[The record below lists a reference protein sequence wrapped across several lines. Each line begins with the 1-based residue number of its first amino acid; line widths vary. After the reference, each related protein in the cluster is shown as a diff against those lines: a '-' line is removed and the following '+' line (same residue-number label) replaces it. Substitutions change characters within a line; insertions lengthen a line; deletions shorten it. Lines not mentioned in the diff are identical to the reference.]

1 MRLLSLRNRGDNNS
15 SQPAASALAG
25 SIGPAALEVA
35 PRHVHVGHHYTATFV
50 VTGYPAEVG
59 PAWLEPLLSFPGR
72 LDVTLHIEPV
82 PAPVAAASLRR
93 QRARFESTRRLDA
106 DKGRLAD
113 PTIEAAAEDAADLA
127 ARLARGAA
135 KLFRTGI
142 YLTIHAR
149 SLDELAE
156 ASAQARAAAASV
168 LLDVQPATWRHHH
181 GWTTTLPLG
190 VDQIGMKRTL
200 DTDALAAAFP
210 LASHDLPAPLP
221 GDPPQSGGVL
231 YGVNT
236 EGPGI
241 VWWDRWRLD
250 NPNSVVLARSGAGK
264 SYLVK
269 LEVLRSLYQGVHVAV
284 IDPEDEYTALA
295 THVGGTVV
303 QLGQPGVRLNPLDLP
318 TGDTRPDTLTRRG
331 LFLHT
336 LVTVMVGTTLAPEE
350 RAALD
355 RAIVACYRTA
365 GITTDPG
372 TWTQPAP
379 LLRDLAAALGGD
391 QDPAAGTL
399 AARLA
404 PWVQGSFADLFAGP
418 TTTAPAGH
426 LVVWSL
432 RHLSDELRTVGT
444 LLALDAIWRGI
455 DRPSPP
461 PHRPAT
467 GHATRHRPTTRAHN
481 GGRGPICPP
490 QARLVVVDEAWLLM
504 RDGEGAKFLFRMA
517 KAARKRHAGLTV
529 VTQDAA
535 DVLGSELGVA
545 VVANAATQVLM
556 RQSTQSI
563 DAVQVA
569 FGLTA
574 GEARLLLSAERG
586 QALLV
591 AGSTRVGFRV
601 VASAEEDRLCQ
612 GLLGFDNPDGPAAAE
627 LDMLFESEAG

>member
-1 MRLLSLRNRGDNNS
+1 MRLFNLKPREGNGR
-15 SQPAASALAG
+15 QPATSGLAG
-25 SIGPAALEVA
+25 SVGPAALEVA
-35 PRHVHVGHHYTATFV
+35 PRHVRVGDHYAATFV

-72 LDVTLHIEPV
+72 LDVALHIEPV
-82 PAPVAAASLRR
+82 PAPMAAASLRR

-106 DKGRLAD
+106 DKGRLGD
-113 PTIEAAAEDAADLA
+113 PTVEAAAEDAADLA

-149 SLDELAE
+149 TLDELTE
-156 ASAQARAAAASV
+156 ASAQVRAAAASV

-190 VDQIGMKRTL
+190 VDSLNVKRTL

-210 LASHDLPAPLP
+210 LASHDLPAPAP
-221 GDPPQSGGVL
+221 GDPPQAGGVL

-250 NPNSVVLARSGAGK
+250 NHNSVVLARSGAGK

-269 LEVLRSLYQGVHVAV
+269 LEVLRNLYQNVHVAV

-295 THVGGTVV
+295 AHVGGTVV

-336 LVTVMVGTTLAPEE
+336 LVTVMVGTALAPEE

-365 GITTDPG
+365 GITADPA

-379 LLRDLAAALGGD
+379 LLRDLAAALSAD
-391 QDPAAGTL
+391 EDPAAGTL

-418 TTTAPAGH
+418 TTTAPGGH

-432 RHLSDELRTVGT
+432 RHLSDEVRTVGT

-455 DRPSPP
+455 DRPPPP
-461 PHRPAT
+461 PHS
-467 GHATRHRPTTRAHN
+467 PTAPGPH
-481 GGRGPICPP
+481 GGRGPVRRP
-490 QARLVVVDEAWLLM
+490 QDRRAQDPRARLVVVDEAWLLM
-504 RDGEGAKFLFRMA
+504 RDGEGARFLFRMA
-517 KAARKRHAGLTV
+517 KAARKRNAGLTV

-563 DAVQVA
+563 QAVAEA

-591 AGSTRVGFRV
+591 AGSTRVRFRV

-612 GLLGFDNPDGPAAAE
+612 SLLAADGHDAAAVE
-627 LDMLFESEAG
+627 LDSLFESEAG

>member
-1 MRLLSLRNRGDNNS
+1 
-15 SQPAASALAG
+15 
-25 SIGPAALEVA
+25 
-35 PRHVHVGHHYTATFV
+35 
-50 VTGYPAEVG
+50 
-59 PAWLEPLLSFPGR
+59 
-72 LDVTLHIEPV
+72 
-82 PAPVAAASLRR
+82 
-93 QRARFESTRRLDA
+93 
-106 DKGRLAD
+106 
-113 PTIEAAAEDAADLA
+113 
-127 ARLARGAA
+127 
-135 KLFRTGI
+135 
-142 YLTIHAR
+142 
-149 SLDELAE
+149 
-156 ASAQARAAAASV
+156 V
-168 LLDVQPATWRHHH
+168 LLDIQPATWRHHH

-210 LASHDLPAPLP
+210 LASHDLPAPAP
-221 GDPPQSGGVL
+221 GDPPQAGGVL

-236 EGPGI
+236 DSPGI

-250 NPNSVVLARSGAGK
+250 NHNSVVLARSGAGK

-284 IDPEDEYTALA
+284 IDPEDEYTTLA
-295 THVGGTVV
+295 RHVGGTVV

-318 TGDTRPDTLTRRG
+318 AGDTRPDTLTRRG

-336 LVTVMVGTTLAPEE
+336 LVTVVVGTALAPEE

-355 RAIVACYRTA
+355 RAIVACYRGA
-365 GITTDPG
+365 GITTDPA
-372 TWTQPAP
+372 TWTRPAP
-379 LLRDLAAALGGD
+379 LLSDLARALSD
-391 QDPAAGTL
+391 DPDAAAGTL

-418 TTTAPAGH
+418 TTTAPGGH

-432 RHLSDELRTVGT
+432 RHLSDEVRTVGT

-455 DRPSPP
+455 DRPP

-467 GHATRHRPTTRAHN
+467 GHAGRYGPAAADHN
-481 GGRGPICPP
+481 GGCGVICPP
-490 QARLVVVDEAWLLM
+490 QAPRRLVVVDEAWLLM
-504 RDGEGAKFLFRMA
+504 RDGEGARFLFRMA
-517 KAARKRHAGLTV
+517 KAARKRNAGLTV

-563 DAVQVA
+563 QAVAEA

-574 GEARLLLSAERG
+574 GEARLLLAAERG

-612 GLLGFDNPDGPAAAE
+612 SLLGLDSPDGPAAAE
-627 LDMLFESEAG
+627 LDKLFESEAG